1 MTPSALTGVRVVCM
15 AEQLPGP
22 YATMLLA
29 DLGAEVI
36 LVERPGT
43 GDPARAFPAFFGS
56 VGRNKKSI
64 ALNVKKPVDHASLM
78 KLIQTADVFL
88 EGYSVGTAER
98 LNIHYDALQQVNE
111 RLIYVSISG
120 FGQTGPNAERKG
132 HDVVFQACAGGLP
145 DDGSHGGRVPIG
157 DMAAATHAA
166 FAISTALFARETQGK
181 GTYIDV
187 SITDCVASYLSPLLA
202 AELNN
207 EPQIDVEESPGYG
220 LFKTADGVPIAMG
233 IAHEDPMWR
242 ILCDMLNLS
251 EEVSELRHPQ
261 RIKSRETL
269 RAQVS
274 DAMAQQSFEQLST
287 ELDLRKLPWSRVN
300 SLAQA
305 VADPQ
310 LVERGMFVKAPE
322 GDEVFLRQP
331 SIYSAYETQINS
343 GPPTLGQHQ
352 DILSDL
358 K

>member
-1 MTPSALTGVRVVCM
+1 MTSSALTGVRVVCM

-36 LVERPGT
+36 LVERPGS

-64 ALNVKKPVDHASLM
+64 ALNAKKPEDHASLM

-98 LNIHYDALQQVNE
+98 LNIHYDALRQVND

-120 FGQTGPNAERKG
+120 FGQTGPNANRKG
-132 HDVVFQACAGGLP
+132 HDVIFQACAGGLP
-145 DDGSHGGRVPIG
+145 DDGTHGGRIPIG

-166 FAISTALFARETQGK
+166 FAISTALFAREKQGK

-220 LFKTADGVPIAMG
+220 LFKTADGVPFAMG
-233 IAHEDPMWR
+233 IAHEDSMWR
-242 ILCDMLNLS
+242 ILCDMLNLG
-251 EEVSELRHPQ
+251 EEVAELDHAQ
-261 RIKSRETL
+261 RVQSRETL

-274 DAMAQQSFEQLST
+274 DGMGRLSYDELSA
-287 ELDLRKLPWSRVN
+287 ELDSRKLPWSRVN
-300 SLAQA
+300 TLAEA
-305 VADPQ
+305 VMDPQ
-310 LVERGMFVKAPE
+310 FVQRGMFVQAPE
-322 GDEVFLRQP
+322 GDDVFLRQP
-331 SIYSAYETQINS
+331 TIYSDYETRINS
-343 GPPTLGQHQ
+343 GPPVLGQHQ
-352 DILSDL
+352 DILGDL